1 VTLIHCTGHEAR
13 VERML
18 TLGFEDFEPPSRQ
31 EARDLFRDEDRRAAE
46 DRRRGADSPEARA
59 ERLAALADGADF

>member
-1 VTLIHCTGHEAR
+1 MTLIHCSGHEAR

-31 EARDLFRDEDRRAAE
+31 ELRDLFREDERREALE
-46 DRRRGADSPEARA
+46 RRRTADSPEARA
-59 ERLAALADGADF
+59 ARLAALADGAEF